1 MLLMFNQLFLTS
13 GMGDT
18 MFRKLGLVIVA
29 VIVVGMLVPAGQA
42 QAQCGCGAPCGD
54 ALMSLVSCVLSGNT
68 QNCASS
74 VESSFVSCLGCL
86 QNCNSSCYTG
96 CLTNFTLNHECQ
108 QEDEAC
114 IVGLFSPV
122 VSCLRACDICDC
134 GFTDG
139 RLDQI
144 SCAQP
149 VATYCT
155 ADGIEV
161 WDIDAEGY
169 GTLLFTAPADGEV
182 PASNQTL
189 MQVGDVLLSR
199 LSTGEFQLNA
209 LDEQGNPYVL
219 VWDGCP
225 ANEVYLI
232 K

>member
-1 MLLMFNQLFLTS
+1 MFK
-13 GMGDT
+13 
-18 MFRKLGLVIVA
+18 KLGLFMVA

-42 QAQCGCGAPCGD
+42 QAQCGCSAMCGD
-54 ALMSLVSCVLSGNT
+54 ALESFISCALSEDEGGCIESAVISLG
-68 QNCASS
+68 
-74 VESSFVSCLGCL
+74 SCLGCL
-86 QNCNSSCYTG
+86 ESCNSSCYMG
-96 CLTNFTLNHECQ
+96 CLTNFTLKPDCYR
-108 QEDEAC
+108 EDEAC
-114 IVGLFSPV
+114 LRSLFSPM